1 MGDACAALQSLVAR
15 PREAPEFSFEG
26 RLLYAASPCR
36 STDCAARRP
45 SYEAQLN
52 RNARAPESSN
62 GPLPGLAA
70 LVSVRLAHKQAGRFL
85 SHSPWLVCLT
95 NKKRVG
101 WQRETNDCSV

>member
-45 SYEAQLN
+45 SYEAGRLSPATGPYPDSPPWSPFALHTN
-52 RNARAPESSN
+52 RP
-62 GPLPGLAA
+62 
-70 LVSVRLAHKQAGRFL
+70 AGF
-85 SHSPWLVCLT
+85 
-95 NKKRVG
+95 
-101 WQRETNDCSV
+101 